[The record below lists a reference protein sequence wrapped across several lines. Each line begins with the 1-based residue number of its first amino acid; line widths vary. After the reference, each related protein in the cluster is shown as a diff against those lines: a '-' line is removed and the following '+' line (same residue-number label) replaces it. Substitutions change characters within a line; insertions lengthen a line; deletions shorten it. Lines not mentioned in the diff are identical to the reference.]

1 MAQVSYS
8 PEASTTSPRWFPVGE
23 DRVRLLRDGRE
34 AFPAMLEAIDAAE
47 REVLLEMYWVGAD
60 AAGELFRHALTRAA
74 TRGVTVRVVYDAL
87 GSLNID
93 IAWWAQLV
101 AAGGEV
107 LEFHPLSPLR
117 REFRLNLVE
126 QRDHRK
132 VLVVDGRIGFTG
144 GINLSIEWLPVEQG
158 GSGWRDDMIAV
169 VGPTAEELRTLF
181 YRTRR
186 RLVSGPLPEDVALI
200 RRTHPRPVWVLASR
214 ALPKRLVHRE
224 YLFRIQ
230 TAKRHVDLANSYFI
244 PERRVRIALARAVA
258 RGVRVRV
265 MVPARG
271 DVPAVQFAVE
281 AMFDALLRRGIEIYS
296 MPGPMLHAKT
306 AIIDDEFTTVG
317 SYNLDERSWRKNLE
331 VNLAVLDGDFAR
343 HVRKWF
349 EYDLAG
355 SKRIDLATWRT
366 RSWMRRL
373 AEWLALMFR
382 KLW

>member
-1 MAQVSYS
+1 VTVVAAAPAVV
-8 PEASTTSPRWFPVGE
+8 PTPPWFPVG
-23 DRVRLLRDGRE
+23 DNRVQLLRDGRE
-34 AFPAMLEAIDAAE
+34 AFPAMLDAIDRAE

-60 AAGELFRHALTRAA
+60 IAGERFRNALTRAA
-74 TRGVTVRVVYDAL
+74 LRGVQVRVVYDAL
-87 GSLNID
+87 GSLNVD
-93 IAWWAQLV
+93 LAWWSPV
-101 AAGGEV
+101 TAAGGEV

-132 VLVVDGRIGFTG
+132 VLVVDGNIGFAG
-144 GINLSIEWLPVEQG
+144 GINLSIEWLPVEDG

-169 VGPTAEELRTLF
+169 IGPTAQELRTLF

-186 RLVSGPLPEDVALI
+186 RLVREPLPADVAPIL
-200 RRTHPRPVWVLASR
+200 RAHPRPVWVLASR

-224 YLFRIQ
+224 YLFRIR
-230 TAKRHVDLANSYFI
+230 TAKRHIDLANSYFV

-271 DVPAVQFAVE
+271 DVPAVQYAVE
-281 AMFDALLRRGIEIYS
+281 ALFDALLRRGIEVYS

-306 AIIDDEFTTVG
+306 AIIDDEFTTIG

-331 VNLAVLDGDFAR
+331 INLAVEDADFAR
-343 HVRKWF
+343 YTRTWF
-349 EYDLAG
+349 EDDLRRC
-355 SKRIDLATWRT
+355 KRIDLATWRT
-366 RSWMRRL
+366 RPRTRVI
-373 AEWLALMFR
+373 AEWLSLAFR

>member
-1 MAQVSYS
+1 VTVVAAAPAVV
-8 PEASTTSPRWFPVGE
+8 PTPPWFPVG
-23 DRVRLLRDGRE
+23 DNRVQLLRDGRE
-34 AFPAMLEAIDAAE
+34 AFPAMLDAIDRAE

-60 AAGELFRHALTRAA
+60 IAGERFRNALTRAA
-74 TRGVTVRVVYDAL
+74 LRGVQVRVVYDAL
-87 GSLNID
+87 GSLNVD
-93 IAWWAQLV
+93 LAWWSPV
-101 AAGGEV
+101 TAAGGEV

-132 VLVVDGRIGFTG
+132 VLVVDGNIGFAG
-144 GINLSIEWLPVEQG
+144 GIN
-158 GSGWRDDMIAV
+158 
-169 VGPTAEELRTLF
+169 LRTLF

-186 RLVSGPLPEDVALI
+186 RLVREPLPADVAPIL
-200 RRTHPRPVWVLASR
+200 RAHPRPVWVLASR

-224 YLFRIQ
+224 YLFRIR
-230 TAKRHVDLANSYFI
+230 TAKRHIDLANSYFV

-271 DVPAVQFAVE
+271 DVPAVQYAVE
-281 AMFDALLRRGIEIYS
+281 ALFDALLRRGIEVYS

-306 AIIDDEFTTVG
+306 AIIDDEFTTIG

-331 VNLAVLDGDFAR
+331 INLAVEDADFAR
-343 HVRKWF
+343 YTRTWF
-349 EYDLAG
+349 EDDLRRC
-355 SKRIDLATWRT
+355 KRIDLATWRT
-366 RSWMRRL
+366 RPRTRVI
-373 AEWLALMFR
+373 AEWLSLAFR